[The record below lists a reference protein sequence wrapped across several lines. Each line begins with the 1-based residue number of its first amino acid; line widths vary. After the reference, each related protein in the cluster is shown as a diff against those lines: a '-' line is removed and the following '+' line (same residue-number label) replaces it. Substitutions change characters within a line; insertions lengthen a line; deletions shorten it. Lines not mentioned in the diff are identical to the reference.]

1 MEIKIQSIR
10 FDADKQ
16 LLEQIRTKVEKLQKF
31 DASLAEAQVYL
42 KLDAELG
49 GFHEKVVE
57 IKLTKP
63 GNTYFSKAERGTF
76 EDGLD
81 EVLEALEVQVK
92 KQRDKEKS

>member
-10 FDADKQ
+10 FDADQ
-16 LLEQIRTKVEKLQKF
+16 NLLGQIKVKVEKLKKF
-31 DASLAEAQVYL
+31 DAALAEAQVYL

-57 IKLTKP
+57 IKVSKP
-63 GNTYFSKAERGTF
+63 GFTYFAKAERATF

-81 EVLEALEVQVK
+81 EAVEAVEVQVK